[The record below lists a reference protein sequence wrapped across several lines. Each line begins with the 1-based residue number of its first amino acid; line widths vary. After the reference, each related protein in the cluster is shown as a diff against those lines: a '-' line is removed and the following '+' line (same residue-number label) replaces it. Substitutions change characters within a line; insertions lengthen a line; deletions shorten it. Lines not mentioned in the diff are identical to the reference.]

1 MTSIKSSKTHIPS
14 IHHLIVDKIN
24 LRGVVTIV
32 KKEYEDTIRN
42 RWLIIISSIFF
53 ILSIIVSY
61 FGISGRGIGFH
72 SIKDTVMALIS
83 LISFLVPIIAI
94 MLGHGSIVNER
105 EKGSLNILLSY
116 PLTRTEVFIGKYI
129 GLGIVLLTT
138 IFIGFGGAGI
148 VIAIGSNW
156 AVNWLSYALFLI
168 ATFIVGMVFLG
179 FSMVISVI
187 AKKRSTAI
195 GGAIFIWFF
204 FTMIIGLLLLGI
216 YAATGGDIGEYMG
229 GNLESIPDWLWKAMF
244 FSPLDTY
251 QMFVTLLYDVRTF
264 FGFVV
269 PAIPSYVNIKTT
281 FLGIFVWS
289 IVSPILAILL
299 FRKRDL

>member
-1 MTSIKSSKTHIPS
+1 MN
-14 IHHLIVDKIN
+14 VD
-24 LRGVVTIV
+24 V
-32 KKEYEDTIRN
+32 KGIIAIIRKEYRDAIRN

-61 FGISGRGIGFH
+61 FGVSGKGVGFH

-94 MLGHGSIVNER
+94 MLGHGSIINEKER
-105 EKGSLNILLSY
+105 GSLSILLSY
-116 PLTRTEVFIGKYI
+116 PLTRTEIFIGKYI

-138 IFIGFGGAGI
+138 IFMGFGGSGI

-156 AVNWLSYALFLI
+156 SVDWLSYFLFLV
-168 ATFIVGMVFLG
+168 ATFIAGMIFLG
-179 FSMVISVI
+179 FSMLTSVI

-195 GGAIFIWFF
+195 GMAVFIWFF
-204 FTMIIGLLLLGI
+204 FTMIIGILLIGI
-216 YAATGGDIGEYMG
+216 YAATGGDMQEYMA

-264 FGFVV
+264 FGYTFPAV
-269 PAIPSYVNIKTT
+269 PPYVNVGTT
-281 FLGIFVWS
+281 FLGIFLWS
-289 IVSPILAILL
+289 IVSPIISILI
-299 FRKRDL
+299 FRKKDL